1 MDLSAP
7 LNNGTCKKN
16 RVNTFLLDYK
26 HILTP
31 KKGFSKLFR
40 DYTSD
45 GPERAALI
53 SECFHLDYQKEAD
66 YYRQLGLL
74 GSRTFDRDSLTKL
87 LARQNS
93 RYGCTELHLRE
104 IEKLRSPRCMAVV
117 TGQQL
122 GLFTGPVY
130 TIYKALTAIIFAE
143 RQKALFPEYDFV
155 PIFWLEGE
163 DHDYMESAH
172 TAIFSENQI
181 VHFNQEPYKRLPDQM
196 VANTMFGVEISRTV
210 EAFLKL
216 LPDSTY
222 KQTISDILTKSYY
235 PGNTFEMSFAYV
247 MMQLFR
253 EQPLILLSSND
264 PDFKKLARNIFL
276 QELST
281 SPASSYNVIAQ
292 SSRLESLGYTAQ
304 TKPRTVN
311 LFYINQHGQRQ
322 KIEQPSEDSFSIVP
336 DKQRYSRHQILEL
349 CEEHP
354 EQFSPNVVLR
364 PIVQDYVLPTFA
376 CIAGPGEIS
385 YLAQYRKNYE
395 HFGISMPFI
404 IPRGSFTLV
413 EPKISRIMDRL
424 LKVTGKPGFSRKQIY
439 HSVFGDLQQ
448 VKKNAVGIAE
458 NPLLEALFEQT
469 KEEILRALATL
480 GPALAKIDPTLEP
493 FLAASTVQSTKIVEG
508 IEQKTWKA
516 SRRKHEEL
524 LEQILKAETALFPE
538 GVPQERLINIF
549 YYLNKYGMELIDT
562 LKNLL
567 SGHSTESH
575 IIVEL

>member
-1 MDLSAP
+1 M
-7 LNNGTCKKN
+7 
-16 RVNTFLLDYK
+16 NTFLLDYK
-26 HILTP
+26 NILTP

-45 GPERAALI
+45 GPERSELI

-74 GSRTFDRDSLTKL
+74 GSRTFDREAITRILT
-87 LARQNS
+87 RQNTS
-93 RYGCTELHLRE
+93 YGCTTLQLRE

-143 RQKALFPEYDFV
+143 RQKTLFPEYDFV

-163 DHDYMESAH
+163 DHDYNESAH

-181 VHFNQEPYKRLPDQM
+181 VHFNPEPYRRLADQM
-196 VANTMFGVEISRTV
+196 VANTGFGEEIRRTV
-210 EAFLKL
+210 DEFVQL
-216 LPDSTY
+216 LPDSTH
-222 KQTISDILTKSYY
+222 KQTISTILTECYY
-235 PGNTFEMSFAYV
+235 PGSTFEMSFART
-247 MMQLFR
+247 MMRLFKD
-253 EQPLILLSSND
+253 QPLILLSSQD
-264 PDFKKLARNIFL
+264 QEFKKLSAKIFL
-276 QELST
+276 QELSS
-281 SPASSYNVIAQ
+281 SPASSYNVVAQ
-292 SSRLESLGYTAQ
+292 SSRLENLGYSAQ
-304 TKPRTVN
+304 TKPRAVN

-322 KIEQPSEDSFSIVP
+322 KIESPSEDSFSIVP
-336 DKQRYSRHQILEL
+336 DKQRYSRNQMLEL
-349 CEEHP
+349 CQDHP
-354 EQFSPNVVLR
+354 ERFSPNVVLR

-413 EPKISRIMDRL
+413 EPKINRIMDRL
-424 LKVTGKPGFSRKQIY
+424 LRVTGKPGFSRKQIY
-439 HSVFGDLQQ
+439 NAVFGDLQQ
-448 VKKNAVGIAE
+448 VKKNAVGISE
-458 NPLLEALFEQT
+458 NPQLEALFEQT
-469 KEEILRALATL
+469 KEEMRRTIESLR
-480 GPALAKIDPTLEP
+480 PALSKIDPTLEP
-493 FLAASTVQSTKIVEG
+493 LLAASSIQATKIVEG
-508 IEQKTWKA
+508 IEQKAWKA

-538 GVPQERLINIF
+538 GLPQERLINIF
-549 YYLNKYGMELIDT
+549 YYLNKYGMDLIDT

>member
-1 MDLSAP
+1 
-7 LNNGTCKKN
+7 
-16 RVNTFLLDYK
+16 VNTYLLDYK

-40 DYTSD
+40 DYTSESS
-45 GPERAALI
+45 ERTELV
-53 SECFHLDYQKEAD
+53 SECFHLDYQREAD

-74 GSRTFDRDSLTKL
+74 GARTFDRETLVRL
-87 LARQNS
+87 LSKQNS
-93 RYGCTELHLRE
+93 RYGATQRQLQE

-122 GLFTGPVY
+122 GLFTGPIY

-143 RQKALFPEYDFV
+143 RQKVLFPEYDFV

-163 DHDYMESAH
+163 DHDYDESAH
-172 TAIFSENQI
+172 TAIFSENQV
-181 VHFNQEPYKRLPDQM
+181 VHFNQEPYRRMPDQM
-196 VANTMFGVEISRTV
+196 VANSCFGEEISRTV
-210 EAFLKL
+210 EEFLKL

-222 KQTISDILTKSYY
+222 KESMSDILTECYY
-235 PGNTFEMSFAYV
+235 PGSTFEMSFART
-247 MMQLFR
+247 MMRLFQ
-253 EQPLILLSSND
+253 EQPLILLSSLE
-264 PDFKKLARNIFL
+264 PEFKQLSTKIFL
-276 QELST
+276 RELSS

-292 SSRLESLGYTAQ
+292 SSYLENLGYTAQ

-311 LFYINQHGQRQ
+311 LFHINHLGQRQ
-322 KIEQPSEDSFSIVP
+322 KIEHPSEDSFSFLP
-336 DKQRYSRHQILEL
+336 DKQRYSKHQILEL
-349 CEEHP
+349 CQDHP
-354 EQFSPNVVLR
+354 EQFSPNVILR
-364 PIVQDYVLPTFA
+364 PIIQDYILPTFA

-395 HFGISMPFI
+395 HFGITMPFI

-413 EPKISRIMDRL
+413 EPKISRIMDKL
-424 LKVTGKPGFSRKQIY
+424 LQVIGKPGVSRKQIY
-439 HSVFGDLQQ
+439 HAIFGDLQQ
-448 VKKNAVGIAE
+448 LKKNAVGITE
-458 NPLLEALFEQT
+458 NPQLDTLFEET
-469 KEEILRALATL
+469 KADVRRAFAAL
-480 GPALAKIDPTLEP
+480 GPVLAKIDPTLEP
-493 FLAASTVQSTKIVEG
+493 LLAASSVQSAKIIES

-538 GVPQERLINIF
+538 GLPQERLINVF
-549 YYLNKYGMELIDT
+549 YYLNKYGMGLIDT

-567 SGHSTESH
+567 NGHATEAH

>member
-1 MDLSAP
+1 
-7 LNNGTCKKN
+7 
-16 RVNTFLLDYK
+16 VNTFLLDYK
-26 HILTP
+26 NILTP

-45 GPERAALI
+45 GPERSELI

-74 GSRTFDRDSLTKL
+74 GSRTFDREAITRILT
-87 LARQNS
+87 RQNTS
-93 RYGCTELHLRE
+93 YGCTTLQLRE

-143 RQKALFPEYDFV
+143 RQKTLFPEYDFV

-163 DHDYMESAH
+163 DHDYNESAH

-181 VHFNQEPYKRLPDQM
+181 VHFNPEPYRRLADQM
-196 VANTMFGVEISRTV
+196 VANTGFGEEIRRTV
-210 EAFLKL
+210 DEFVQL
-216 LPDSTY
+216 LPDSTH
-222 KQTISDILTKSYY
+222 KQTISTILTECYY
-235 PGNTFEMSFAYV
+235 PGSTFEMSFART
-247 MMQLFR
+247 MMRLFKD
-253 EQPLILLSSND
+253 QPLILLSSQD
-264 PDFKKLARNIFL
+264 QEFKKLSAKIFL
-276 QELST
+276 QELSS
-281 SPASSYNVIAQ
+281 SPASSYNVVAQ
-292 SSRLESLGYTAQ
+292 SSRLENLGYSAQ
-304 TKPRTVN
+304 TKPRAVN

-322 KIEQPSEDSFSIVP
+322 KIESPSEDSFSIVP
-336 DKQRYSRHQILEL
+336 DKQRYSRNQMLEL
-349 CEEHP
+349 CQDHP
-354 EQFSPNVVLR
+354 ERFSPNVVLR

-413 EPKISRIMDRL
+413 EPKINRIMDRL
-424 LKVTGKPGFSRKQIY
+424 LRVTGKPGFSRKQIY
-439 HSVFGDLQQ
+439 NAVFGDLQQ
-448 VKKNAVGIAE
+448 VKKNAVGISE
-458 NPLLEALFEQT
+458 NPQLEALFEQT
-469 KEEILRALATL
+469 KEEMRRTIESL
-480 GPALAKIDPTLEP
+480 GPALSKIDPTLEP
-493 FLAASTVQSTKIVEG
+493 LLAASSIQATKIVEG
-508 IEQKTWKA
+508 IEQKAWKA

-538 GVPQERLINIF
+538 GLPQERLINIF
-549 YYLNKYGMELIDT
+549 YYLNKYGMDLIDT

>member
-1 MDLSAP
+1 
-7 LNNGTCKKN
+7 
-16 RVNTFLLDYK
+16 VNTFLLDYK
-26 HILTP
+26 NILTP

-45 GPERAALI
+45 GSERSELI

-74 GSRTFDRDSLTKL
+74 GSRTFDREAIIRILT
-87 LARQNS
+87 RQNT
-93 RYGCTELHLRE
+93 RYGCSEIQLRT

-122 GLFTGPVY
+122 GLFTGPIY

-163 DHDYMESAH
+163 DHDYDESAH

-181 VHFNQEPYKRLPDQM
+181 VHFNPEPYRRLADQM
-196 VANTMFGVEISRTV
+196 VGNTAFGEEINRTV
-210 EAFLKL
+210 EEFIHL
-216 LPDSTY
+216 LPDSDY
-222 KQTISDILTKSYY
+222 KESISTLLRECYY
-235 PGNTFEMSFAYV
+235 PGSTFEMSFAST
-247 MMQLFR
+247 MMQLFKD
-253 EQPLILLSSND
+253 QHLVLLSSQD
-264 PDFKKLARNIFL
+264 QEFKKLSAEIFL
-276 QELST
+276 RELST
-281 SPASSYNVIAQ
+281 SPASSYNVVSQ

-304 TKPRTVN
+304 TKPRAVN

-322 KIEQPSEDSFSIVP
+322 KIESPSEDSFSIVP
-336 DKQRYSRHQILEL
+336 DKQRYSRNQILEL
-349 CEEHP
+349 CQDHP
-354 EQFSPNVVLR
+354 ERFSPNVVLR

-413 EPKISRIMDRL
+413 EPKINKIMDKL
-424 LKVTGKPGFSRKQIY
+424 LRVTGKPGFSRKQIY
-439 HSVFGDLQQ
+439 HAVFGDLQQ
-448 VKKNAVGIAE
+448 VKKNAVGVSE
-458 NPLLEALFEQT
+458 NPQLEALFEQA
-469 KEEILRALATL
+469 KDEIRRVIASL
-480 GPALAKIDPTLEP
+480 GPALSKIDPTLEP
-493 FLAASTVQSTKIVEG
+493 VLAASSVQSTKIIEG
-508 IEQKTWKA
+508 IEQKAWKA
-516 SRRKHEEL
+516 SKRKHEEL

-538 GVPQERLINIF
+538 GLPQERVINIF
-549 YYLNKYGMELIDT
+549 YYLNKYGMGLIET

>member
-1 MDLSAP
+1 M
-7 LNNGTCKKN
+7 
-16 RVNTFLLDYK
+16 NTFLLDYK
-26 HILTP
+26 NILTP

-40 DYTSD
+40 DYTSE
-45 GPERAALI
+45 GPERSELI

-74 GSRTFDRDSLTKL
+74 GSRTFDREAITRILT
-87 LARQNS
+87 RQNTS
-93 RYGCTELHLRE
+93 YGCTTLHLRE

-163 DHDYMESAH
+163 DHDYNESAH

-181 VHFNQEPYKRLPDQM
+181 VHFNPEPFRRLADQM
-196 VANTMFGVEISRTV
+196 VANTGFGEEIRRTV
-210 EAFLKL
+210 DEFVQL
-216 LPDSTY
+216 LPDSAY
-222 KQTISDILTKSYY
+222 KQTISTILSECYY
-235 PGNTFEMSFAYV
+235 PGSTFEMSFART
-247 MMQLFR
+247 MMRLFKD
-253 EQPLILLSSND
+253 QPLILLSSQD
-264 PDFKKLARNIFL
+264 QEFKKLSAKIFL
-276 QELST
+276 QELSS
-281 SPASSYNVIAQ
+281 SPASSYNVVAQ
-292 SSRLESLGYTAQ
+292 SSRLENLGYSAQ
-304 TKPRTVN
+304 TKPRAVN

-322 KIEQPSEDSFSIVP
+322 KIESPSEDSFSIVP
-336 DKQRYSRHQILEL
+336 DKQRYSRNQMLEL
-349 CEEHP
+349 CQDHP
-354 EQFSPNVVLR
+354 ERFSPNVVLR

-413 EPKISRIMDRL
+413 EPKINRIMDRL
-424 LKVTGKPGFSRKQIY
+424 LRVTGKPGFSRKQIY
-439 HSVFGDLQQ
+439 NAVFGDLQQ
-448 VKKNAVGIAE
+448 VKKNAVGISE
-458 NPLLEALFEQT
+458 NPQLEALFEQT
-469 KEEILRALATL
+469 KEEMRKIIANL
-480 GPALAKIDPTLEP
+480 GPVLSKIDPTLDP
-493 FLAASTVQSTKIVEG
+493 LLAASSIQATKIVEG
-508 IEQKTWKA
+508 IEQKAWKA

-538 GVPQERLINIF
+538 GLPQERLINIF
-549 YYLNKYGMELIDT
+549 YYLNKYGMDLIDT

>member
-1 MDLSAP
+1 MVLSAR
-7 LNNGTCKKN
+7 LNNGTCKNK

-40 DYTSD
+40 DYTAD
-45 GPERAALI
+45 GSERAALI
-53 SECFHLDYQKEAD
+53 SECFHLDYLKEAD

-74 GSRTFDRDSLTKL
+74 GSRTFDRETITRL
-87 LARQNS
+87 LARQNKS
-93 RYGCTELHLRE
+93 YGCTELHLRE

-122 GLFTGPVY
+122 GLFTGPLY

-143 RQKALFPEYDFV
+143 RQKSLFPEYDFV

-163 DHDYMESAH
+163 DHDYNESAH

-181 VHFNQEPYKRLPDQM
+181 VHFNQDPYRRLPDQM
-196 VANTMFGVEISRTV
+196 VANTVFGEEVSRTV
-210 EAFLKL
+210 EAFLKF
-216 LPDSTY
+216 LPDSTH
-222 KQTISDILTKSYY
+222 KESISNILNECYY
-235 PGNTFEMSFAYV
+235 PGSTFEMSFART
-247 MMQLFR
+247 MMQLFK

-264 PDFKKLARNIFL
+264 PDFKRLSRNIFL
-276 QELST
+276 RELSS
-281 SPASSYNVIAQ
+281 SPASSYNVVAQ

-322 KIEQPSEDSFSIVP
+322 KIEHPSEDSFSIVP
-336 DKQRYSRHQILEL
+336 DKQQYSRHQILEL
-349 CEEHP
+349 CEDHP

-376 CIAGPGEIS
+376 SIAGPGEIS

-413 EPKISRIMDRL
+413 EPKINKIMDKL

-439 HSVFGDLQQ
+439 HAVFGDLQQ
-448 VKKNAVGIAE
+448 VKKNAVGISE
-458 NPLLEALFEQT
+458 NPQLEALFEQT
-469 KEEILRALATL
+469 KVEILRALATL
-480 GPALAKIDPTLEP
+480 GPALAQIDPTLEP
-493 FLAASTVQSTKIVEG
+493 LLAASKVQSSKIVEG

-538 GVPQERLINIF
+538 GVPQERVINIF